1 MSKLLQ
7 IFTVLFA
14 TVFFSTAFAQT
25 PVDVQSEVQSFMQ
38 ELQAKVTL
46 TTAQQ
51 DQMKTIMTD
60 SINQRESVI
69 SSYQGQTGMMA
80 KKNIRDDLQGVNEK
94 TQTEVQKVLNPEQY
108 QAFLQ
113 VQEARQQ
120 KLRDRIS
127 SEF

>member
-7 IFTVLFA
+7 IFTVLLA

-38 ELQAKVTL
+38 ELKAKVTL
-46 TTAQQ
+46 TTEQQ
-51 DQMKTIMTD
+51 DQMKTIMTN

-69 SSYQGQTGMMA
+69 TSYQGQTGMMA

-94 TQTEVQKVLNPEQY
+94 TQAEVQKILNPEQY

-113 VQEARQQ
+113 VQETRQQ
-120 KLRDRIS
+120 KLRDRIN